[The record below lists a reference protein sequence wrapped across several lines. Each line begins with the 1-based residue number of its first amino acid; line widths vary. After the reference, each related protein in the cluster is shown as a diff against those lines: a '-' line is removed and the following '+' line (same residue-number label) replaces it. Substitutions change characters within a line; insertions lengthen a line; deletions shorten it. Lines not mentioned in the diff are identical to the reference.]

1 MPALWRSSED
11 MLTEAGELLV
21 QIVRHVGAEGELTA
35 YGEPGTASYVL
46 GCARILHRR
55 SHTERPVD
63 PGPATVE
70 IR

>member
-1 MPALWRSSED
+1 MPAEPRIDAD

-21 QIVRHVGAEGELTA
+21 RIVRHVGAEGELTA
-35 YGEPGTASYVL
+35 YGDPGTAEYIL